1 MAESE
6 ARFTTRKVGAVTV
19 ARLVGPH
26 IRDLPTV
33 DELGGALMAVFEA
46 AQPPDLLIDFS
57 DVVFLTSSFLGRLIA
72 LAKRADQLGGRVRA
86 CGVAPRIL
94 EIFKVIHLDRMV
106 EILPTAADVLG
117 PEP

>member
-6 ARFTTRKVGAVTV
+6 ATFTTRRVGAVTV
-19 ARLVGPH
+19 ARLAGPH
-26 IRDLPTV
+26 VRELPAV
-33 DELGGALMAVFEA
+33 DELGAALMAVLEA

-57 DVVFLTSSFLGRLIA
+57 DVVFLTSFA

-86 CGVAPRIL
+86 CGVAPRLL